1 MEVTRSLALR
11 GAQLLS
17 NSLCSFAPDEDWL
30 HLPVRA
36 AENKVFVIAANK
48 VGRLVPDGLI
58 ESIVGDRNPKDVRE
72 LMGGGAS
79 QIVAPDGTVL
89 ARAPV
94 DHEAVVWADLD
105 LQDATKKGRP
115 DSSDIF
121 ADRRPE
127 LYQPIA
133 SMPQERAR
141 TAGADRLNAAVW
153 CGSDTETAI
162 DDAVEAVLLALE
174 ADVQILALPELAFLT
189 TGKVVDVSRDSE
201 SCARGID
208 RVAGALAETGSLSL
222 VATSVV
228 RSEGRDAFHQGV
240 VIGKDG
246 IVLRQN
252 TLHRCG
258 RHPWV
263 TAHGDELATLDTD
276 MARFA
281 IVAGGDASIPETFRL
296 LAIKDVAVVAVP
308 TKILE
313 PWEARTGF
321 LERAA
326 ENRQSLVVA
335 TRPTDAGTGM
345 IVTLEKDFT
354 QGTTRADGQQR
365 ARTLSWPITARPD
378 RDTSLM
384 RCTIYPSASSN
395 RLCSVATDLVAGRP
409 WNLAGAIAEQV
420 ASS

>member
-263 TAHGDELATLDTD
+263 TVHGDELATLDTD

-308 TKILE
+308 TKFWN
-313 PWEARTGF
+313 PGRR
-321 LERAA
+321 ER
-326 ENRQSLVVA
+326 
-335 TRPTDAGTGM
+335 
-345 IVTLEKDFT
+345 
-354 QGTTRADGQQR
+354 
-365 ARTLSWPITARPD
+365 
-378 RDTSLM
+378 
-384 RCTIYPSASSN
+384 ASSN
-395 RLCSVATDLVAGRP
+395 VLPKIVRASLWRRGRRTP
-409 WNLAGAIAEQV
+409 APV
-420 ASS
+420 